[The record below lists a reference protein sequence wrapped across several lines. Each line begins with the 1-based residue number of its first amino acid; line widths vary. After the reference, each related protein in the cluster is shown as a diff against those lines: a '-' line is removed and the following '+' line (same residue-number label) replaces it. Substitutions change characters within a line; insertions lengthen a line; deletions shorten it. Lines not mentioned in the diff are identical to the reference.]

1 LEIRILSR
9 RPYPARW
16 MIWERKPMKQSA
28 QRLKAI
34 GVDSLVFDPCGN
46 APDQGDFLSVMR
58 QNVENLKLAFNY

>member
-16 MIWERKPMKQSA
+16 MIWEGKPMKESVE
-28 QRLKAI
+28 RLKSI

-46 APDQGDFLSVMR
+46 TPDQGDFLSVMR
-58 QNVENLKLAFNY
+58 QNVENLKLAFQ